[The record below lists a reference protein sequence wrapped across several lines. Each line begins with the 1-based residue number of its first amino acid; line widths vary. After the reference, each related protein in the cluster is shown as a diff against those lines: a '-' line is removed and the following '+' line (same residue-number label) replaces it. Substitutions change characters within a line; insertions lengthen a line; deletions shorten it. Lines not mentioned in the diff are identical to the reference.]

1 MSLRGGEEGD
11 TGVMVRA
18 KLHRGKKEGCA
29 EPEMERDLGFCIQ
42 ELIYHLDKGRFGRA
56 VRPEA
61 NLQGL
66 KPGQPGSDRA
76 GTGRQVSDMVTDV
89 QPGRDP
95 QTAFVLGH
103 SVIF

>member
-1 MSLRGGEEGD
+1 
-11 TGVMVRA
+11 MVRA

-66 KPGQPGSDRA
+66 KPGQPGNDRA
-76 GTGRQVSDMVTDV
+76 GTRRQVSDMVMEDV
-89 QPGRDP
+89 QLGRDP
-95 QTAFVLGH
+95 PDRFCAGPFCHFLDPVPI
-103 SVIF
+103 SPR